1 MIYEP
6 PRKTSDFTYMASH
19 MCTHTYHHT
28 SICKTGKER
37 NGGHRD
43 NREHWTNIR
52 ERKRSMCEQI
62 GLNKRRQVS
71 FQLEEK
77 TEVWIQVQANL
88 QHMGIALKVIM

>member
-1 MIYEP
+1 
-6 PRKTSDFTYMASH
+6 
-19 MCTHTYHHT
+19 
-28 SICKTGKER
+28 
-37 NGGHRD
+37 
-43 NREHWTNIR
+43 
-52 ERKRSMCEQI
+52 MCEQI